1 MKYLTFP
8 FLFLLLP
15 LIGFGC
21 SSEEKETDSLIL
33 SSDSEIFFEQG
44 FCRYFGNPE
53 SIVLVRTSMA
63 DLADHR
69 YGYTQSDRLVYGVS
83 IFGNSGRCFC
93 DYQYTGKC

>member
-8 FLFLLLP
+8 FLLLLLP

-44 FCRYFGNPE
+44 IDFAA
-53 SIVLVRTSMA
+53 TS
-63 DLADHR
+63 
-69 YGYTQSDRLVYGVS
+69 GTQNLSFSSGRPWRSGRLVYGVS

>member
-8 FLFLLLP
+8 FLLLLLP

-33 SSDSEIFFEQG
+33 SSDSEI
-44 FCRYFGNPE
+44 YFGNPE

-69 YGYTQSDRLVYGVS
+69 YGYTQSGRLVYGVS

>member
-44 FCRYFGNPE
+44 IDFAA
-53 SIVLVRTSMA
+53 TSGTRNLSFSA

-69 YGYTQSDRLVYGVS
+69 YGYTQSGRLVYGVS

-93 DYQYTGKC
+93 DYQCTGKC